1 MPDGKSIAI
10 VTGGF
15 GALGGAV
22 CKRLEEDG
30 WRVAVLDVA
39 AGRSAI
45 PEGRL
50 IFAPVDLRS
59 AIAVSTAAA
68 QIRETGMPIGALVN
82 VAGGFRWET
91 VQEGSVDSWDW
102 LYETNVKTALV
113 TCREFLPD
121 LAKTGAGRIVNVGAA
136 AAAKA
141 GAGMGAYAASKSAV
155 LRLTEALAE
164 EWKNAGVAVNAVLPS
179 IIDTPA
185 NRASMPDADFSKWV
199 APDALA
205 DAVAFLVSRGARAI
219 TGAGIPVTGRV

>member
-1 MPDGKSIAI
+1 MADRKSIAI
-10 VTGGF
+10 VSGGF
-15 GALGGAV
+15 GALGRAV
-22 CKRLEEDG
+22 CDRLAADG
-30 WRVAVLDVA
+30 WRVALLDAA
-39 AGRSAI
+39 AGGSTRVSG
-45 PEGRL
+45 PL
-50 IFAPVDLRS
+50 VFASVDLRDPV
-59 AIAVSTAAA
+59 AVGAAAA
-68 QIRETGMPIGALVN
+68 QIRASGSPIGALIN

-91 VQEGSVDSWDW
+91 VRDGTIDSWDW

-113 TCREFLPD
+113 SCREFLPD
-121 LAKTGAGRIVNVGAA
+121 LAKTGVGRIVNIGAA
-136 AAAKA
+136 AAARA

-164 EWKNAGVAVNAVLPS
+164 EWKDAGVAVNAVLPS

-205 DAVAFLVSRGARAI
+205 DAVAFLVSPGARAI